1 VGQADADDIVTGQ
14 RYFQPE
20 LETMPRADLEELQL
34 DKLLSQLPYAY
45 EHSALVRETWDDAGV
60 HPRDIRSMAD
70 FTERVPFLD
79 KDAIRRF
86 RDRHRDPYGGL
97 LCIPERDL
105 VAIYSTSG
113 TTGDPTPTPQGESR
127 GSPLAREFWEVGV
140 RPGDHMVMFLFTF
153 RGVSVF
159 KGMHEVG
166 AVPLFFDHTPVELPR
181 LAEFGRRYQPTGLY
195 LLSGPLIMA
204 IDAMAPAMGIDP
216 KELFASYR
224 GAVYGGEPLG
234 PRARE
239 LVDAWGIELFL
250 HTAVGDAGSATE
262 CAEHDGYHWW
272 EDSVMVEHLEPDRTD
287 PVGDGDRGEMVVTS
301 LDDRVAPLIR
311 FRSDDLVH
319 LSRARCGCGRT
330 HGRIWPLARKTDEVV
345 VDGRSII
352 PTDVWAAIESVP
364 ATSSGFFQVIR
375 PRRELD
381 RLRLRVGYH
390 APLAE
395 AEASVRDAVAAAVFA
410 AVGLVPDVDLV
421 PEADLLKLGPPQ
433 KIPRVAMS

>member
-1 VGQADADDIVTGQ
+1 MDD

-20 LETMPRADLEELQL
+20 LETMPRGDLEQLQL
-34 DKLLSQLPYAY
+34 DKLLAQVPYAY
-45 EHSALVRETWDDAGV
+45 EHSALVRETWEAAGV
-60 HPRDIRSMAD
+60 HPRDIHSMDD

-86 RDRHRDPYGGL
+86 RDRHGDPYGGL
-97 LCIPERDL
+97 LCIPEREL

-113 TTGDPTPTPQGESR
+113 TTGDPTPTPQGESQ
-127 GSPLAREFWEVGV
+127 GGGLGREFWELGV
-140 RPGDHMVMFLFTF
+140 RPGDHMVMLLFTF

-159 KGMHEVG
+159 RNMHDIG
-166 AVPLFFDHTPVELPR
+166 AIPIFFDHTPSELAR
-181 LAEFGRRYQPTGLY
+181 LAEAGRRYQPTGLY

-204 IDAMAPAMGIDP
+204 IDALAPSMGVDP
-216 KELFASYR
+216 KELFSSYR

-234 PRARE
+234 PRARQ
-239 LVDAWGIELFL
+239 LVDEWGIELFL
-250 HTAVGDAGSATE
+250 HTAVGDAGAATE
-262 CAEHDGYHWW
+262 CAEHDGCHWW
-272 EDSVMVEHLEPDRTD
+272 EDGVLVEHLDPEGSD
-287 PVGDGDRGEMVVTS
+287 PVGPGARGEMVVTS
-301 LDDRVAPLIR
+301 LNDRVAPLIR

-345 VDGRSII
+345 VDGRSVI

-375 PRRELD
+375 PQRDLD

-390 APLAE
+390 APLREPE
-395 AEASVRDAVAAAVFA
+395 AAVRDAVADAVHA
-410 AVGLVPDVDLV
+410 AVGLMPDVELV
-421 PEADLLKLGPPQ
+421 PEAELLKLGPPQ
-433 KIPRVAMS
+433 KIPRVAKS